1 VGRLAPPPAFDVSDQ
16 PAPSGLSVPNNSR
29 SAPAGGWSCQAAR
42 ALRRPAATQRQ
53 VNTDQRRRRVGLRLR
68 ELVAVAQ
75 HFAFSVQHD
84 QKISHARV
92 ETQARQLRCFLRAGG
107 GGQQAFGAL
116 SFRPA
121 PDECTRGDW
130 SCCICYVIDSC
141 LRLSLMGC
149 RLI

>member
-1 VGRLAPPPAFDVSDQ
+1 MVLLWDGCAAPTSTLAIQ

-53 VNTDQRRRRVGLRLR
+53 VNTDQGRRRVGLRLR

-84 QKISHARV
+84 QKIGHARV
-92 ETQARQLRCFLRAGG
+92 ETQARQLRRFLRADS
-107 GGQQAFGAL
+107 GGQQAFGVPSL
-116 SFRPA
+116 RPA
-121 PDECTRGDW
+121 LDEGARW
-130 SCCICYVIDSC
+130 RVALQLLCY
-141 LRLSLMGC
+141 
-149 RLI
+149 